1 MVKNDMCLGSASK
14 QNALF
19 SENMPQ
25 KTYPGSRIDHAI
37 WYVSSY
43 INGNAYS
50 KMQKLSRQTFT
61 CSKSAIKHKNKMQ
74 NLLKVNTK
82 RKNQYN
88 QYHHINMAFK

>member
-1 MVKNDMCLGSASK
+1 MVKNGMCLGSASK

-43 INGNAYS
+43 INGNAYFKNAEAFS
-50 KMQKLSRQTFT
+50 ADIYLLEVNNQTQEQDA
-61 CSKSAIKHKNKMQ
+61 KS
-74 NLLKVNTK
+74 LKS
-82 RKNQYN
+82 
-88 QYHHINMAFK
+88 